1 EDTQDISVVGIEEG
15 ALPDNEK
22 EPKEQAA
29 PEISQESEPSVNS
42 EAANQPEDN
51 SESEQP
57 ESLATDTQT
66 DETSEAPDAVETPD
80 LETEQ
85 PSPENVS
92 PTEATQNQK
101 STEEQ
106 QLAETAIEDSEG
118 VLAALTTP
126 RESIDF
132 IAAGITWDS
141 NTSEDITEAALRVR
155 EQGKWSEWHDLEVHA
170 TDEDMK
176 AHSPRAGTEP
186 LITLKADAVQARV
199 HTRSGKAPKGLEVS
213 LIDPGES
220 A

>member
-1 EDTQDISVVGIEEG
+1 MFVHTTRIASVSALSLALIASSFSVSYALPNTSTAPVPQRHATALAVDEMDADQKPAPVQGEDTQDISVVGIEEG

-106 QLAETAIEDSEG
+106 QLAETAIED
-118 VLAALTTP
+118 
-126 RESIDF
+126 
-132 IAAGITWDS
+132 
-141 NTSEDITEAALRVR
+141 
-155 EQGKWSEWHDLEVHA
+155 
-170 TDEDMK
+170 
-176 AHSPRAGTEP
+176 
-186 LITLKADAVQARV
+186 
-199 HTRSGKAPKGLEVS
+199 
-213 LIDPGES
+213 
-220 A
+220 